1 MPYRL
6 MNQLKLK
13 EKTMDEQLKEIAALK
28 SSLSVAQRCV
38 MRSSQCNSEQGFAV
52 CFLMGH

>member
-1 MPYRL
+1 